1 MRDSEKPVGRHAKEP
16 LQQRGTLA
24 EHAAAPAC
32 ASAPSAASADESA
45 PIIFDIDASPS
56 SAAGASPADTVDFE
70 FIVDDAASDDAG
82 ASGNAEATAD
92 GLYEYLGTD
101 SSASKHHHHSS
112 RRRKRRRK
120 ILITVLIVILVLAAA
135 VGFCGYK
142 VYSSAQE
149 LRAQAQTAVAQV
161 NQVQASLEAGNF
173 PEAVSS
179 TAQLQETATS
189 MSNTMNTPWWGL
201 ASIIP
206 YYGDDVTVAR
216 TLVNVLHDVTTN
228 ALTPL
233 TQALEAHPPT
243 TLVGNGTI
251 DIENFKALMNVV
263 QTSIPVIK
271 RNADALESMPE
282 AHVDQLATAVAPIK
296 EKFLSINDSLEAV
309 DAFAP
314 ILATLLGADGD
325 RLYLITAQNSAETRS
340 TGGFPGAMGTLA
352 ISNGTLSFG
361 DFDKCVDVVGAAI
374 PSWITITDVENEL
387 FDYEWMHYVPNVG
400 YNPDFPRVASIWAAG
415 YQRINEKPV
424 DGVISLT
431 PAIIQDIL
439 AITGGITLS
448 DGTYMDGTNATK
460 VLQSDL
466 YWKYFSLE
474 DYSSGA
480 GEITDD
486 LFAEVAAACVHQL
499 FDDMN
504 PSKLL
509 GLVDVLKKHVDDHTA
524 MLWLADE
531 AEQQRIEPL
540 DCSGALNSD
549 PTTPK
554 LGTYFNALMASKIGW
569 YADMETTIGEAQG
582 NADGTTSYRCSTTF
596 RNVITQQEVAEGRNY
611 LIGQFRDGNMLPW
624 IYITAPAGG
633 TITDFTTSDGQVFSQ
648 GTYKDLQVW
657 YIQEGSI
664 PPGGELTCTY
674 TVTVSKDAK
683 EPLGLSA
690 TPMLTEYR

>member
-1 MRDSEKPVGRHAKEP
+1 MRDSEKLVGRHAKEP
-16 LQQRGTLA
+16 IRQQGTPA
-24 EHAAAPAC
+24 EDVTVSTTDNPVATIE
-32 ASAPSAASADESA
+32 DGK
-45 PIIFDIDASPS
+45 PIFFDIDAAPS
-56 SAAGASPADTVDFE
+56 KAASDSPADTVDFE
-70 FIVDDAASDDAG
+70 FIVDDDSPSDEAD
-82 ASGNAEATAD
+82 ASGSTGTNAD
-92 GLYEYLGTD
+92 GLYDYLGSD
-101 SSASKHHHHSS
+101 SSKSKHHHHHRS
-112 RRRKRRRK
+112 RRRRRRK
-120 ILITVLIVILVLAAA
+120 ILITILVVILVLAAA
-135 VGFCGYK
+135 VGFSGYK
-142 VYSSAQE
+142 VYSSAQD
-149 LRAQAQTAVAQV
+149 LRAQAKTAVTQL
-161 NQVQASLEAGNF
+161 NQVQASLEASNF
-173 PEAVSS
+173 SEAVAA
-179 TAQLQETATS
+179 TEQLQKTADS
-189 MSNTMNTPWWGL
+189 MSSTMNTPWWGL

-206 YYGDDVTVAR
+206 YYGDDVTVAK
-216 TLVNVLHDVTTN
+216 TLVNVLDDVTTN

-233 TQALEAHPPT
+233 TKALEAHPPT

-271 RNADALESMPE
+271 RNAESLERMPE
-282 AHVDQLATAVAPIK
+282 AHVDQLATTVAPIK

-340 TGGFPGAMGTLA
+340 TGGFPGAMGTLS
-352 ISNGTLSFG
+352 ISGGTLSFG

-374 PSWITITDVENEL
+374 PDRITITDNENEL

-415 YQRINEKPV
+415 YERINEKSV
-424 DGVISLT
+424 DGVISMT
-431 PAIIQDIL
+431 PAIIQDL
-439 AITGGITLS
+439 LSITGGITLS
-448 DGTYMDGTNATK
+448 DGTYLDGTNATK

-466 YWKYFSLE
+466 YWKYFSE
-474 DYSSGA
+474 DDYSSEA
-480 GEITDD
+480 AEITDD
-486 LFAEVAAACVHQL
+486 LFAEVAASCVHQL

-509 GLVDVLKKHVDDHTA
+509 GLVDILKKHVDDRTA
-524 MLWLADE
+524 MLWLSNE
-531 AEQQRIEPL
+531 AEQQRIEAL

-549 PTTPK
+549 SKTPK
-554 LGTYFNALMASKIGW
+554 IGTYFNACMASKLGW
-569 YADMETTIGEAQG
+569 YADMETTIGEAQR
-582 NADGTTSYRCSTTF
+582 NSDGTTSYQCKTTF
-596 RNVITQQEVAEGRNY
+596 RNAITQQEVAEGRTY
-611 LIGQFRDGNMLPW
+611 LVGQFKNGNMLPW

-633 TITDFTTSDGQVFSQ
+633 SITDFKTSDGQAFSQ

-664 PPGGELTCTY
+664 PPGGELVCTY
-674 TVTVSKDAK
+674 TVTVSKDAE